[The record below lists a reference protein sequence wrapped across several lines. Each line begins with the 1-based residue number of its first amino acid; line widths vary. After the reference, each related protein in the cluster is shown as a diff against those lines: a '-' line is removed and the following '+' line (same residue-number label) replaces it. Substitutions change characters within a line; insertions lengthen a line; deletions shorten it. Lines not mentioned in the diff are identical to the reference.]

1 MATAWTYNG
10 SVPGPMIR
18 VTEGDK
24 VRVVLKNELPE
35 PTTIHWHG
43 VTVPN
48 SMDGVPGM
56 TQEAVKPGESF
67 TYEFTAQ
74 PAGTYWYHPHANSDQ
89 QIGIG
94 LYAPLLIE
102 PKAEAASVADV
113 DVTMMLGE
121 WARRRRRPMRRC
133 LWPAWSRTTSR

>member
-1 MATAWTYNG
+1 MEGVVATAWTYNG

-24 VRVVLKNELPE
+24 VRGPVFKNELPE

-48 SMDGVPGM
+48 SMDGVPGV
-56 TQEAVKPGESF
+56 TQEAVKPGDSF
-67 TYEFTAQ
+67 IYEFTAQ
-74 PAGTYWYHPHANSDQ
+74 PSGTYWYHSHFNSDQ

-94 LYAPLLIE
+94 LYAP
-102 PKAEAASVADV
+102 
-113 DVTMMLGE
+113 
-121 WARRRRRPMRRC
+121 
-133 LWPAWSRTTSR
+133 RTD